1 MSNNDHNNNKNE
13 NSIHNKYNDS
23 NNLTSSIPLDN
34 VFFPPRLKEFKVFKY
49 FFSLNLV
56 ICSILRYQFMKDLSV
71 AC

>member
-34 VFFPPRLKEFKVFKY
+34 VFFHH
-49 FFSLNLV
+49 
-56 ICSILRYQFMKDLSV
+56 
-71 AC
+71 A